1 MLWWRRPDGDLV
13 RDLPLNRRV
22 MPYLMR
28 GRNESAYYFEIELAL
43 RKTDAW
49 VRAFNAAHP
58 GLQADAFHLAVW
70 AIREC
75 MKKYP
80 TMNRFVAGGRLY
92 QRNQISFSYAVK
104 QRLQEGAPIVV
115 VKRTFPPDESF
126 ADLVAA
132 VQTQVH
138 DDRFGGPTNIDK
150 ELALLMKFPGF
161 ARRIAMAAVRTGDR
175 FGLLPGSFIDH
186 DPMFASAFVAHM
198 ASFGMPAGYHHLYEY
213 GSAGIFVVL
222 GRPTTDPGSPTSGP
236 DRRRTMRVTYTFD
249 ERTEDGFTAWRS
261 IQYFKRMVEDPD
273 AAGLHADARVD
284 DGRDEGG
291 SSSVRGNGHQ
301 AVGEVSPDGDFGLPS
316 GTEFGGA
323 PGMGPRLGAG

>member
-13 RDLPLNRRV
+13 RDLPPSRQV

-28 GRNESAYYFEIELAL
+28 GRNESAYYFDIEVSLP
-43 RKTDAW
+43 KTDAW
-49 VRAFNAAHP
+49 VRDFNAAHP
-58 GLQADAFHLAVW
+58 GLQADVFHLALW
-70 AIREC
+70 GIREC

-92 QRNQISFSYAVK
+92 QRNHISFSYAVK
-104 QRLQEGAPIVV
+104 QRLREGAPMVV

-126 ADLVAA
+126 ADLVAG
-132 VQTQVH
+132 VQHQVH

-161 ARRIAMAAVRTGDR
+161 ARRIAMTGLRVGDR
-175 FGLLPGSFIDH
+175 LGVLPRSFVDH

-213 GSAGIFVVL
+213 GTVGIFVVL

-236 DRRRTMRVTYTFD
+236 ERRRTMRITYTFD

-261 IQYFKRMVEDPD
+261 IQYFKRIVEDPA
-273 AAGLHADARVD
+273 AAGLLAD
-284 DGRDEGG
+284 DGPDGAP
-291 SSSVRGNGHQ
+291 SGNGHRSAPIPAQ
-301 AVGEVSPDGDFGLPS
+301 EVSSSGDFGLPS
-316 GTEFGGA
+316 GSELGGTA
-323 PGMGPRLGAG
+323 GMGPRLGAG

>member
-1 MLWWRRPDGDLV
+1 MLWWRRPDGELV

-28 GRNESAYYFEIELAL
+28 GRNESAYYMEIELAL
-43 RKTDAW
+43 SRTDAW
-49 VRAFNAAHP
+49 LRAFNAARP
-58 GLQADAFHLAVW
+58 GLQADVFHLATW

-75 MKKYP
+75 MKQYP

-92 QRNQISFSYAVK
+92 QRDRISFSYAVK
-104 QRLQEGAPIVV
+104 QRLREGAPMVV

-126 ADLVAA
+126 TDLVAG

-161 ARRIAMAAVRTGDR
+161 ARRLAMAAVRTGDR
-175 FGLLPGSFIDH
+175 FGLLPASFIDH
-186 DPMFASAFVAHM
+186 DPMYASAFIAHM

-213 GSAGIFVVL
+213 GTAGIFVVL
-222 GRPTTDPGSPTSGP
+222 GRPPTDPDSPTSGP

-261 IQYFKRMVEDPD
+261 IQYFKRLVEDPA
-273 AAGLHADARVD
+273 AAGLSADPEA
-284 DGRDEGG
+284 G
-291 SSSVRGNGHQ
+291 GNGHGT
-301 AVGEVSPDGDFGLPS
+301 VGKVSPAADFGLAS
-316 GTEFGGA
+316 GSELGGA